1 MSRYRDKES
10 FAHASRLPVRRFE
23 SVDLSENSR
32 NSIPL
37 LLEIDLSVTIK
48 EVITLEVLQPI
59 KRQEGIVSLR
69 RTVQVFFLNL
79 LCFSLGH
86 NELDLWRRRKFK
98 EQIQPLKLLF
108 YTYLR

>member
-10 FAHASRLPVRRFE
+10 FVHASRLPVRRFE
-23 SVDLSENSR
+23 SVDLSQDSR

-59 KRQEGIVSLR
+59 KCQEGIGSLR
-69 RTVQVFFLNL
+69 RSVQVFFLNL
-79 LCFSLGH
+79 CFSLAL
-86 NELDLWRRRKFK
+86 NELRLVAKPK
-98 EQIQPLKLLF
+98 IQGTDPTLKLVF
-108 YTYLR
+108 YTNLR

>member
-23 SVDLSENSR
+23 SVDLSEDSR

-37 LLEIDLSVTIK
+37 LLEINLSVTIK
-48 EVITLEVLQPI
+48 EVITLEVLKPI
-59 KRQEGIVSLR
+59 KRQEGIGSLR
-69 RTVQVFFLNL
+69 RTIQVSFLNL

-86 NELDLWRRRKFK
+86 NELRLVVKTK
-98 EQIQPLKLLF
+98 IQGTDPTLELLF
-108 YTYLR
+108 YTNLR